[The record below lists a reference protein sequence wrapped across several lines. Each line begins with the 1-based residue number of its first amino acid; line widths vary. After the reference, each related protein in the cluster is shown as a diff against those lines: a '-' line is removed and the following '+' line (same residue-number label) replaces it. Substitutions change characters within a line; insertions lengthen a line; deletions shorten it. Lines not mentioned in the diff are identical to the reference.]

1 MPRREWPFVVALAL
15 LGGAYLLLVA
25 ALLIADLAVTSPDHL
40 LAALGNADIRSAIW
54 LSLLSS
60 GIAAILSVWVAVPL
74 GYLLARTR
82 FWGRPVVEF
91 LVDVPVV
98 LPPLVIGLSLLILFQ
113 TGAGRAVQEV
123 FAVTYAVPAV
133 ILAQFT
139 VSAAFATRALRE
151 TFARQ
156 SPRTEQVARTLGCTR
171 GQAFWRVSLPE
182 AMPGVFA
189 AGALAWARALGE
201 FGPVLVFAGV
211 TRGRT
216 EVMPTTVFLE
226 LNVGNL
232 PAALAVSVLM
242 IGISAAVLGVLRWV
256 GPPSHGRSD

>member
-1 MPRREWPFVVALAL
+1 MTVDPIRPREWPFIVALAV
-15 LGGAYLLLVA
+15 LGGGYVLLVA
-25 ALLIADLAVTSPDHL
+25 ALLVADLTATSPDHI
-40 LAALGNADIRSAIW
+40 LAALRNPDIRSAVW

-60 GIAAILSVWVAVPL
+60 GISAILSIWVAVPL

-98 LPPLVIGLSLLILFQ
+98 LPPLVVGLSLLILFQ
-113 TGAGRAVQEV
+113 TGFGRAVQELV
-123 FAVTYAVPAV
+123 PVTYAVPAV

-139 VSAAFATRALRE
+139 VSAALATRTMRT
-151 TFARQ
+151 TFEQQ

-171 GQAFWRVSLPE
+171 GQAFWRITLPE
-182 AMPGVFA
+182 AMPGVRA
-189 AGALAWARALGE
+189 AAALAWARALGE

-226 LNVGNL
+226 LSVGHL
-232 PAALAVSVLM
+232 EAALAVSVLM
-242 IGISAAVLGVLRWV
+242 IGLSAAVLAVMRRTKQ
-256 GPPSHGRSD
+256 S